1 MSSEA
6 DLAQKKRMATRR
18 SRALAMTDGKLYPAR
33 SKRNHTAV
41 APATAAADT
50 FLRRHST
57 KSATARRENTSEEK
71 TEPKFS
77 TRIGERRECA
87 CVPAPPPRR
96 AWRDRREVVAI
107 GIAAGRVRVWGR
119 GRSEER
125 KWGR

>member
-1 MSSEA
+1 LSSEA

-57 KSATARRENTSEEK
+57 KSATA
-71 TEPKFS
+71 
-77 TRIGERRECA
+77 
-87 CVPAPPPRR
+87 PPPRR